1 LFRIAME
8 GEGTVNVEPDR
19 EPDAERAGCTETPRE
34 PETEWAALSG
44 SIMARYG
51 KVLENLG
58 D

>member
-1 LFRIAME
+1 VD
-8 GEGTVNVEPDR
+8 GEDERDR
-19 EPDAERAGCTETPRE
+19 EPDAERAGGVETPCE

>member
-1 LFRIAME
+1 ME
-8 GEGTVNVEPDR
+8 GEETVNVEPDR
-19 EPDAERAGCTETPRE
+19 EPDAERAGCTETRRE

-51 KVLENLG
+51 TIIEKLG

>member
-1 LFRIAME
+1 ME
-8 GEGTVNVEPDR
+8 GEGTVNVERDR
-19 EPDAERAGCTETPRE
+19 EPDAERAGRTETPRE
-34 PETEWAALSG
+34 PETEWAPLSG